1 MTVSQVLERS
11 SQDDC
16 GVQVHVWIRSEG
28 IKWMDGASEELWP
41 LSASVD
47 VGMPDRL
54 VWVGKQREG
63 V

>member
-1 MTVSQVLERS
+1 MLVR
-11 SQDDC
+11 
-16 GVQVHVWIRSEG
+16 IRVEG
-28 IKWMDGASEELWP
+28 IKWMDGASVELWP

-54 VWVGKQREG
+54 VWACKQREG

>member
-11 SQDDC
+11 SRDDC
-16 GVQVHVWIRSEG
+16 GVRVRVWIRVEG
-28 IKWMDGASEELWP
+28 IKWMDGASVELWP

-54 VWVGKQREG
+54 VWADEQRKG